1 MEGPGTRDIVPRER
15 RDSVHHHPDVK
26 THCAK
31 TYLEHVRGLVLRIQI
46 LQEKIERQRAVM
58 ELSAAQYREASSPN
72 AVGDAMENGVIGLQE
87 LIADF
92 CTDLADYAEEQ
103 RTAHS
108 VLMRLSRPEWTA
120 ALTGH
125 YVHGLTWAEVC
136 DRMGYSKG
144 GLMKMVRGA
153 WAEVYSLMPEQWRR
167 DAVPNAAPR

>member
-1 MEGPGTRDIVPRER
+1 M
-15 RDSVHHHPDVK
+15 HHHPDVK
-26 THCAK
+26 IHCAK
-31 TYLEHVRGLVLRIQI
+31 AYLENVRGLVLRVQV
-46 LQEKIERQRAVM
+46 LQEQIERKRSLM
-58 ELSAAQYREASSPN
+58 ELSAAQYREGSSAAAGN
-72 AVGDAMENGVIGLQE
+72 AMENSVIGLQE

-92 CTDLADYAEEQ
+92 CADLAAYTEEQ

-120 ALTGH
+120 ALAGH

-144 GLMKMVRGA
+144 GMMKMVRGA